1 MTWCYVNTTGNK
13 GEGQQTFKGEAS
25 TKRQLRL
32 SRALKGG
39 QIIRLKF
46 CNFLQMVGS
55 VSFDQK
61 PVG

>member
-1 MTWCYVNTTGNK
+1 MKW
-13 GEGQQTFKGEAS
+13 
-25 TKRQLRL
+25 QLRQK
-32 SRALKGG
+32 RALNSG

-46 CNFLQMVGS
+46 CNFLQKVGS